1 MTIRSAYTRLA
12 TGGAATRPLGARLRP
27 DPLRRLRPR
36 VPARLLLQEPL
47 LRLRAHGRHRCPG
60 PARVSHPGQV
70 MTRYYGWYASRTRGV
85 RRRQAAEGAAAQEP
99 VAIADPVNWSL
110 RAARYRWAELLRR
123 IYDDSDFTRIPAYL
137 CRRADGEPVDRR
149 DCRGAGCSGAVDFNT
164 ATARRHA
171 LWRLVCGFTTGWPE
185 CPCRSR
191 ASAKRRC
198 TSWPRAADSASLMRR
213 ISWSIKSRSPAAIS
227 SRTTCDVNSSCFSR
241 CGSHQSRVSC

>member
-1 MTIRSAYTRLA
+1 
-12 TGGAATRPLGARLRP
+12 
-27 DPLRRLRPR
+27 
-36 VPARLLLQEPL
+36 
-47 LRLRAHGRHRCPG
+47 
-60 PARVSHPGQV
+60 

-164 ATARRHA
+164 ATAEVTPCGAWFAGSRPDGRNVLAVRGLRRRGDARH
-171 LWRLVCGFTTGWPE
+171 GPG
-185 CPCRSR
+185 
-191 ASAKRRC
+191 
-198 TSWPRAADSASLMRR
+198 RR
-213 ISWSIKSRSPAAIS
+213 IVHP
-227 SRTTCDVNSSCFSR
+227 
-241 CGSHQSRVSC
+241 